1 MSTPDRKISTSEI
14 AQLAGVS
21 TAAVSQWRK
30 RHPDTFPEAIP
41 GKGRAILFKRTDV
54 LNWLKD
60 NGRPIRQG
68 RGVADALR
76 GLVETSKIAPI
87 LLFSLRTPA
96 SIPPMNCPPP
106 CEMRLRNCLPNR
118 GCRKPT
124 GA

>member
-60 NGRPIRQG
+60 NGRPIRQD

-87 LLFSLRTPA
+87 LLFFAAYARSEERRVGK
-96 SIPPMNCPPP
+96 
-106 CEMRLRNCLPNR
+106 E
-118 GCRKPT
+118 CRSRWSPYH
-124 GA
+124 